1 MKMVIDMIYSDLDK
15 NINKIKQDYNNSI
28 DLNYKELTLN
38 DKKLTLVYNYTL
50 CNNRF
55 INDFILKN
63 ISDLEKR
70 DIPLN
75 NIIDTLYNTIPS
87 AVIKI
92 ETEWNSIYDKIGN
105 GFVIIFFDEEKT
117 CLAVESRKDLSRSI
131 EQPVVEQ
138 AILGPKDSFNENY
151 LDNIGLI
158 RKRIKTNNLI
168 VSEKTLGKE
177 TKTKVGILYMK
188 NIIEDKLLDEVN
200 KKLDEI
206 DIDGIVDSNYIKE
219 YIESKNSVFTLI
231 LPTERPDV
239 AVMNLLK
246 GKICIIVENSPG
258 VLIIPTFFTELF
270 NASEDYYQKP
280 KNVIFTRLI
289 RYISFFIA
297 IILPAFYIA
306 ITTFNHETIPDTL
319 LINFALQREGVPFP
333 AFVEALGMTLI
344 FEILRESDIR
354 MPSLSGSAISIL
366 GAIVLGDAAV
376 AAGIVS
382 PIMVI
387 VIAISAICSLMF
399 TAQSMVNGI
408 RFWRIVFMIFATTA
422 GIAGITFCGFLFIIV
437 MSSMKSF
444 GKPYLW
450 PFAPFN
456 LNFARKSIFKKHI
469 NNDTSRN
476 PLLTDTNFKR
486 SKKI

>member
-1 MKMVIDMIYSDLDK
+1 MVINMIYSDLEK
-15 NINKIKQDYNNSI
+15 NINKIESDYNNSI
-28 DLNYKELTLN
+28 DISFRDIILFNTKIY
-38 DKKLTLVYNYTL
+38 LVYNSSL
-50 CNNRF
+50 CDNK
-55 INDFILKN
+55 IVNDFILKN
-63 ISDLEKR
+63 ISNLEKENIKKD
-70 DIPLN
+70 DIIN
-75 NIIDTLYNTIPS
+75 VLYNTIPS
-87 AVIKI
+87 VEIEKIKNF
-92 ETEWNSIYDKIGN
+92 ENIYEKLGN
-105 GFVIIFFDEEKT
+105 GFVIILFDKKKES
-117 CLAVESRKDLSRSI
+117 LAIEAKKELSRAI

-168 VSEKTLGKE
+168 VEEKIIGKE
-177 TKTKVGILYMK
+177 TKSKVGILYMK
-188 NIIEDKLLDEVN
+188 NIIEQELLDSVKE
-200 KKLDEI
+200 KLDKI
-206 DIDGIVDSNYIKE
+206 DVDGIIDSNYIKE
-219 YIESKNSVFTLI
+219 YIESKNNVFTLI
-231 LPTERPDV
+231 YPTERPDV

-258 VLIIPTFFTELF
+258 VLIIPTFFTDLF
-270 NASEDYYQKP
+270 NASEDYYQKS
-280 KNVIFTRLI
+280 KNVIFTRII
-289 RYISFFIA
+289 RYISLFIA
-297 IILPAFYIA
+297 IVLPDFYIA
-306 ITTFNHETIPDTL
+306 ITTFNHETIPESL

-387 VIAISAICSLMF
+387 VVAVSAICSLMF
-399 TAQSMVNGI
+399 TGQAMVNGI
-408 RFWRIVFMIFATTA
+408 RFWKLLFMIFATTA
-422 GIAGITFCGFLFIIV
+422 GIPGVTFCGFIFII
-437 MSSMKSF
+437 MMASLKSF

-456 LNFARKSIFKKHI
+456 LNFAIKSIFKKDI
-469 NNDTSRN
+469 KNDNLRN
-476 PLLTDTNFKR
+476 PLLTDDNLKR
-486 SKKI
+486 SKKL

>member
-1 MKMVIDMIYSDLDK
+1 MVINMIYSDLEK
-15 NINKIKQDYNNSI
+15 NINKIKSDYNNSI
-28 DLNYKELTLN
+28 DISFRDIILFNTKIS
-38 DKKLTLVYNYTL
+38 LVYNSSL
-50 CNNRF
+50 CDNK
-55 INDFILKN
+55 IVNDFILKN
-63 ISDLEKR
+63 ISNLEKENIKKD
-70 DIPLN
+70 DIIN
-75 NIIDTLYNTIPS
+75 VLYNTIPS
-87 AVIKI
+87 VEIEKIKNF
-92 ETEWNSIYDKIGN
+92 ENIYEKLGN
-105 GFVIIFFDEEKT
+105 GFVIILFDKKKES
-117 CLAVESRKDLSRSI
+117 LAIEAKKELSRAI

-168 VSEKTLGKE
+168 VEEKIIGKE
-177 TKTKVGILYMK
+177 TKSKVGILYMK
-188 NIIEDKLLDEVN
+188 NIIEQELLDSVKE
-200 KKLDEI
+200 KLDKI
-206 DIDGIVDSNYIKE
+206 DVDGIIDSNYIKE
-219 YIESKNSVFTLI
+219 YIESKNNVFTLI
-231 LPTERPDV
+231 YPTERPDV

-258 VLIIPTFFTELF
+258 VLIIPTFFTDLF
-270 NASEDYYQKP
+270 NASEDYYQKS
-280 KNVIFTRLI
+280 KNVIFTRII

-297 IILPAFYIA
+297 IVLPAFYIA
-306 ITTFNHETIPDTL
+306 ITTFNHETIPESL

-387 VIAISAICSLMF
+387 VVAVSAICSLMF
-399 TAQSMVNGI
+399 TGQAMVNGI
-408 RFWRIVFMIFATTA
+408 RFWKLLFMIFATTA
-422 GIAGITFCGFLFIIV
+422 GIPGVTFCGFIFII
-437 MSSMKSF
+437 MMASLKSF

-456 LNFARKSIFKKHI
+456 LNFAIKSIFKKDI
-469 NNDTSRN
+469 KNDNLRN
-476 PLLTDTNFKR
+476 PLLTDDNLKR
-486 SKKI
+486 SKKL